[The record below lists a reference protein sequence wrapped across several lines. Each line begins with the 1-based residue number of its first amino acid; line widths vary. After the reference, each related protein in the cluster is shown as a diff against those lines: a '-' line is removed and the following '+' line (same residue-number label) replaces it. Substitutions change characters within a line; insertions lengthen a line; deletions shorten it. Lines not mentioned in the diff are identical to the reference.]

1 MYKFRYDFVKKK
13 CRNPKLLFS
22 DTDSLCFETEENFY
36 EIMLEHKELFDLSN
50 FPEDSKYFC
59 YDNKKVPGKMKD
71 EYGGTAIYEFVGTK
85 SKMYTILDVN
95 NCEKSVYKDHTF
107 NIDHN
112 KFLDVHFNGKV
123 IRYTMR
129 RIKSFNHRMY
139 TYESNNISLS
149 AFDDKRYILPD
160 GINTLAYGHKDIPK

>member
-1 MYKFRYDFVKKK
+1 
-13 CRNPKLLFS
+13 
-22 DTDSLCFETEENFY
+22 
-36 EIMLEHKELFDLSN
+36 
-50 FPEDSKYFC
+50 
-59 YDNKKVPGKMKD
+59 
-71 EYGGTAIYEFVGTK
+71 
-85 SKMYTILDVN
+85 MYTILDVN

-107 NIDHN
+107 NIEHN